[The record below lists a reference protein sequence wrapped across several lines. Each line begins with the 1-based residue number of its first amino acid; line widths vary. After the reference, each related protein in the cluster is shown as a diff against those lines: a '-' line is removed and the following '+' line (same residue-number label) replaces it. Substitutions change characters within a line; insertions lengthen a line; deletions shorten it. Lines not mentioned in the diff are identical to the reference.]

1 MGDHLELAVITGSIV
16 GDKEVIARLK
26 AMPDK
31 VFDAVALTVYQ
42 LGVQLQRQ
50 VVTGYLSGPR
60 PTHLG
65 RVTGRL
71 AASITGGGDTR
82 SRFERNGLVA
92 TSYVGTNVSY
102 GAAWENGFSK
112 KVGAG
117 ARGGPRFLTS
127 AAEIQTYFAKHP
139 PGVKQVPARPF
150 LTPALQQMKPM
161 IIAEIQKTVLL
172 AAQNAMKS

>member
-1 MGDHLELAVITGSIV
+1 MISGSIV

-42 LGVQLQRQ
+42 LGVQLQKR

-60 PTHLG
+60 PYHLG

-71 AASITGGGDTR
+71 ASSITGGMDSR
-82 SRFERNGLVA
+82 SRFECNGNVA
-92 TSYVGTNVSY
+92 TSYVGTNVKY
-102 GAAWENGFSK
+102 GIYWEIGIRAHHVFPVNKKALHFFYNG
-112 KVGAG
+112 G
-117 ARGGPRFLTS
+117 
-127 AAEIQTYFAKHP
+127 EYFRKSVYIP
-139 PGVKQVPARPF
+139 SQPARSF
-150 LTPALQQMKPM
+150 LKPALADMKPL

>member
-50 VVTGYLSGPR
+50 VVTGYLCGPR

-127 AAEIQTYFAKHP
+127 ATQIQSYFTKHP

-150 LTPALQQMKPM
+150 LTPALAQMKPL